1 MNEQKIEQAIEMARC
16 ADCNIDNLARIQ
28 PGVIKNQMFLLVK
41 AQLRS
46 AIDLLE
52 GGEGELTFDE

>member
-28 PGVIKNQMFLLVK
+28 PGVIKNPMFLLVK

-46 AIDLLE
+46 AIDILE
-52 GGEGELTFDE
+52 GGEGELKFDE